1 MLLKCRTACLR
12 ACSLVIYPEVK
23 WSESRSV
30 VSTLC
35 DPMDCTVHGIL
46 QARILEW
53 GAFPFSRGSSQPKSP
68 TVHMDSLPADPQGKS
83 RNTGVGSLS
92 LLQRIFPTQES
103 NQSLL
108 HCRWIL
114 YQLSYQGSL
123 SDIYHTACW
132 LNGALVLLAQSQ
144 RKHDLCDSCDDCR
157 WQIFIVIA
165 FSFLL

>member
-1 MLLKCRTACLR
+1 M
-12 ACSLVIYPEVK
+12 
-23 WSESRSV
+23 
-30 VSTLC
+30 STLC

-103 NQSLL
+103 NRALL

-114 YQLSYQGSL
+114 YQLSYEGSPISMVFYCLL
-123 SDIYHTACW
+123 SHIERVTGRKARGLQKLPAKLKLSSLESVSVPRHT
-132 LNGALVLLAQSQ
+132 LYLF
-144 RKHDLCDSCDDCR
+144 K
-157 WQIFIVIA
+157 
-165 FSFLL
+165 